1 MSLGEMD
8 MKVLLVDD
16 DQIDRELVKKALLK
30 ADLTVQIDE
39 ATSVDQGLGLCSQNA
54 YDVVL
59 LDYQLPQRIGT
70 EMIIELRENRDNN
83 TTIVMMSSSED
94 EALSLTCIRAGA

>member
-1 MSLGEMD
+1 MD

-16 DQIDRELVKKALLK
+16 DQIDRELVKRALLK

-94 EALSLTCIRAGA
+94 EALSLNCIRAGA